1 MAIENHWAAG
11 FLVILRNPAFL
22 WRGECTS
29 FHSCLQTSS
38 SSDAMKRAWAEP
50 KENNCDAAQLCTRG
64 NPDALVRSE
73 STQKK
78 TRSFVPG
85 YGELATC
92 FSVQNLNVQLRSIVF
107 VQVLQAV

>member
-1 MAIENHWAAG
+1 
-11 FLVILRNPAFL
+11 
-22 WRGECTS
+22 
-29 FHSCLQTSS
+29 
-38 SSDAMKRAWAEP
+38 MKRAWAEP

-107 VQVLQAV
+107 CESFTGGLKNLYSFAVAPREGNEKRPIPSVYFLSLVTNP